1 MKEFLDAG
9 WEDSY
14 DLNRALCQAAW
25 LGRTDM
31 IRMLLDH
38 GVKADANADGDRMS
52 PLFFA
57 AQEGF
62 VDAAKML
69 IDAGADACFVG
80 DKGFSPL
87 MVAAKLGHKE
97 VACLLISKGADVEG
111 SSTVASIREEM
122 EAEEEDKRRAEAAE
136 AAAEQQRQLETAKAT
151 VLAAAAAAAPPEQD
165 APPAAFLPDVPAW
178 PTSEDT
184 PAPQAAPDNAE
195 EAEDAV
201 MEEAEPAPAPAA
213 APPVPAAMETE
224 PVIEASGEPF

>member
-57 AQEGF
+57 AQEGRI
-62 VDAAKML
+62 DAAKML

-111 SSTVASIREEM
+111 SSTVAALREAM
-122 EAEEEDKRRAEAAE
+122 EAEEEEKRRAEAAE
-136 AAAEQQRQLETAKAT
+136 AAAEQQRE
-151 VLAAAAAAAPPEQD
+151 
-165 APPAAFLPDVPAW
+165 
-178 PTSEDT
+178 
-184 PAPQAAPDNAE
+184 
-195 EAEDAV
+195 
-201 MEEAEPAPAPAA
+201 
-213 APPVPAAMETE
+213 
-224 PVIEASGEPF
+224 I

>member
-1 MKEFLDAG
+1 MKKKKAPAKKKKVSYAAPAPEPVVTSPEADDCHTACKYGSARKLKEFLDAG

-57 AQEGF
+57 ASEGR
-62 VDAAKML
+62 VEAAKML

-111 SSTVASIREEM
+111 SSTVAAIR
-122 EAEEEDKRRAEAAE
+122 AA
-136 AAAEQQRQLETAKAT
+136 
-151 VLAAAAAAAPPEQD
+151 
-165 APPAAFLPDVPAW
+165 
-178 PTSEDT
+178 
-184 PAPQAAPDNAE
+184 
-195 EAEDAV
+195 
-201 MEEAEPAPAPAA
+201 MEAEPAPAFAAA
-213 APPVPAAMETE
+213 APEPTAMETE
-224 PVIEASGEPF
+224 PVVDKAVSEQS